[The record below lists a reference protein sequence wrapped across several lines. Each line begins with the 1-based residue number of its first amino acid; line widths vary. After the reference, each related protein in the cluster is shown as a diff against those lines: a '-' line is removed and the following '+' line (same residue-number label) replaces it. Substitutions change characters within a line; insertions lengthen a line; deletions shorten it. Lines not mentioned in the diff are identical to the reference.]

1 MQGKTTHSTRFATIT
16 NMKKLDF
23 SQPLMVLAPLA
34 GYTDLPF
41 RSVVKKFGAD
51 LTISEMIS
59 SNALVYNSSKTYKM
73 LEKSENED
81 PYFVQI
87 AGNKAEL
94 VRDAVEILNDIE
106 GIDGIDLNCGCPAPK
121 VFNHGSGSN
130 LLGDLK
136 KLETILSTVKQYNK
150 KAYTSAKVRIGVN
163 EKIPVEIAKAVEAC
177 GVDFISVH
185 GRTRAGQYK
194 APVDY
199 DAIRMIKEAVSIPVI
214 ANGDIKDYK
223 KSQEVLNYTKADGV
237 MIGRGAIGKPWI
249 FHQIKHGLDDDAIS
263 NQLKK
268 EIILEHYD
276 ATLKFHGEHGAIMF
290 RKLLHSYS
298 KGYTGATEFRDIINR
313 ISDIQVMR
321 DMIESFF

>member
-1 MQGKTTHSTRFATIT
+1 
-16 NMKKLDF
+16 MKDKIDF

-51 LTISEMIS
+51 ITISEMIS
-59 SNALVYNSSKTYKM
+59 SNALVY
-73 LEKSENED
+73 KSEKTRKMIEKASNEE

-87 AGNKAEL
+87 AGNKPEL
-94 VRDAVEILNDIE
+94 VRDAVEILNDID

-136 KLETILSTVKQYNK
+136 KLEEILSTVKKYNK
-150 KAYTSAKVRIGVN
+150 KRYTTAKVRIGVN
-163 EKIPVEIAKAVEAC
+163 EKIPVDIAKAVEAC
-177 GVDFISVH
+177 GVDYIAVH
-185 GRTRAGQYK
+185 GRTRAGKYK

-199 DAIRMIKEAVSIPVI
+199 EAIKAIKEAVTIPVI
-214 ANGDIKDYK
+214 ANGDITDYEK
-223 KSQEVLNYTKADGV
+223 AQKVLKHTGANGV
-237 MIGRGAIGKPWI
+237 MIGRAAVGKPWI
-249 FHQIKHGLDDDAIS
+249 FY
-263 NQLKK
+263 QLKNGVENITEEKKK

-276 ATLKFHGEHGAIMF
+276 EVLKFHGIHGVVMF

-298 KGYTGATEFRDIINR
+298 KGYNGAAEFRDIVNR
-313 ISDIQVMR
+313 VSDEKIMR
-321 DMIESFF
+321 DLIENFF

>member
-1 MQGKTTHSTRFATIT
+1 
-16 NMKKLDF
+16 MKKIDF
-23 SQPLMVLAPLA
+23 SKPLVVLAPLA

-51 LTISEMIS
+51 ITISEMIS
-59 SNALVYNSSKTYKM
+59 SNALVYKSEKTLRM
-73 LEKSENED
+73 IEKSPSED
-81 PYFVQI
+81 PYIVQI
-87 AGNKAEL
+87 AGNKPEL

-136 KLETILSTVKQYNK
+136 KLEEILGTVKKYSKKQY
-150 KAYTSAKVRIGVN
+150 TTAKVRIGVN

-177 GVDFISVH
+177 GVDYLAVH
-185 GRTRAGQYK
+185 GRTRAGKYK

-199 DAIRMIKEAVSIPVI
+199 DAIKAMVEAVSIPVI
-214 ANGDIKDYK
+214 ANGDIKDYDK
-223 KSQEVLNYTKADGV
+223 AKEVLEYTKANGV

-249 FHQIKHGLDDDAIS
+249 FYQLKHGIEDIS
-263 NQLKK
+263 EEKKK
-268 EIILEHYD
+268 EIILEHFD
-276 ATLKFHGEHGAIMF
+276 SVLEFHGEHGALMF

-298 KGYTGATEFRDIINR
+298 KGYKGAHEFRDIINR
-313 ISDIQVMR
+313 VSDKNVMR
-321 DMIESFF
+321 DMIENFF